1 MVIKIKKQDVSPER
15 IWEAAEVSQI
25 PVGWRREVYYSP
37 AEEELYSILLTG
49 GTYYVPPEGDVFL
62 ETFISLE
69 EWYARSPL
77 SSEELTGDPEREPS
91 RGEIEECYQTLWW
104 EEYVFPPEW

>member
-37 AEEELYSILLTG
+37 AEEELYSFQSLI
-49 GTYYVPPEGDVFL
+49 GTL
-62 ETFISLE
+62 QTFRFSL
-69 EWYARSPL
+69 
-77 SSEELTGDPEREPS
+77 
-91 RGEIEECYQTLWW
+91 
-104 EEYVFPPEW
+104 